1 MSMFC
6 TEILGFYAGRYPAHL
21 GLPKLHGVTQNM
33 LVRRYEQRPNRK
45 IEVAPR
51 SHTTIRNNCILDCPS
66 RNWTSMN
73 YGNTLEQRRFD
84 SLHVT
89 NELHLAFRMY
99 ISCFHRRDSSC
110 AINSYTPHVHV
121 TSFGTWNGMVSPFC
135 CCKAGEASHTEQK
148 LSEQLIRVITRYYER
163 ETWWEFWSGATS
175 NLLRSWKQI
184 SPTMFDFPF
193 IGIRDGLG
201 KGEVWHFSN

>member
-1 MSMFC
+1 MPIIRYLEV
-6 TEILGFYAGRYPAHL
+6 TIGRDSVEL
-21 GLPKLHGVTQNM
+21 DTFKKFKQNLVLNLDTIMRFTQND
-33 LVRRYEQRPNRK
+33 LFRRYELR
-45 IEVAPR
+45 E
-51 SHTTIRNNCILDCPS
+51 
-66 RNWTSMN
+66 
-73 YGNTLEQRRFD
+73 LEQRRFD

-163 ETWWEFWSGATS
+163 ETWWEF
-175 NLLRSWKQI
+175 
-184 SPTMFDFPF
+184 
-193 IGIRDGLG
+193 
-201 KGEVWHFSN
+201 